1 MKKQLLVIACIIAT
15 LAAEAQ
21 DKYWIQFTDKGNT
34 SYSFSN
40 PSAFLS
46 TRAIQRRTTQNIA
59 LDSTDIPVNAAYY
72 NAVAATGVQML
83 GKSKWLNGVI
93 ISTNNPAALAT
104 INAFPFVN
112 GSVDVGIRPYNGT
125 VKKWEPLPGD
135 ENASARSGS
144 MDVQSL
150 NYGQSFNQINML
162 GGVCLHNQGFTG
174 AGMMIA
180 VIDAGFTDADTM
192 VAFDTLRAHNRILGT
207 YDFVLNQV
215 NAYGHSSHGTMVLS
229 CMGGN
234 LPGQL
239 VGTAPDASYWLLRS
253 EAAATEFL
261 IEEYFWA
268 SAAEFADSVGCDI
281 INSSLGYNQFD
292 DPAQNHVFA
301 TDMDGDHCPSSI
313 AADYAAAKGMAVVVS
328 AGNSGQ
334 SPWRMIGAPADAD
347 SVLTIG
353 AVDAGENIA
362 GFSSHGFSAD
372 GDVKPNVCAQGVA
385 SVVAVPG
392 GGVITGNGTSFAS
405 PITAGLVACLWQ
417 AHPNVNN
424 MTLLSFIEQSADRFS
439 SPDTLYGHGVPDFCT
454 ATLTLGGL
462 PGTNYT
468 AENALLE
475 FGPNPFTETISF
487 SYFSAIDQQV
497 TVELFDVR
505 GRMLMQENL
514 QAKENSLNKF
524 TIRELTALEKGI
536 YFVRIADKS
545 NRFTEKVIKQ

>member
-1 MKKQLLVIACIIAT
+1 MKKQLLVITCIIGT

-34 SYSFSN
+34 PFTFSN
-40 PSAFLS
+40 PSAYLS
-46 TRAIQRRTTQNIA
+46 TRAIQRRTTQSIA

-93 ISTNNPAALAT
+93 ISTNNPTALAA

-112 GSVDVGIRPYNGT
+112 GSVDVGIRPYNST
-125 VKKWEPLPGD
+125 VKKWEPLPG
-135 ENASARSGS
+135 ESPEMRSGS
-144 MDVQSL
+144 INVQSL
-150 NYGQSFNQINML
+150 NYGGSFNQINML

-174 AGMMIA
+174 AGMMIG
-180 VIDAGFTDADTM
+180 VLDAGFSDADTM

-207 YDFVLNQV
+207 FDFVLNQV
-215 NAYGHSSHGTMVLS
+215 NAYGNSSHGTMVLS

-253 EAAATEFL
+253 EAAADEFL

-268 SAAEFADSVGCDI
+268 SAAEFADSVGCDV

-292 DPAQNHVFA
+292 DAAQNHVFA

-313 AADYAAAKGMAVVVS
+313 AADYAAAKGIAVVVS

-334 SPWRMIGAPADAD
+334 NSWRMIGAPADAD
-347 SVLTIG
+347 SILTIG
-353 AVDAGENIA
+353 AVDAAESIA

-372 GDVKPNVCAQGVA
+372 GDVKPNVCAQGVS

-439 SPDTLYGHGVPDFCT
+439 NPDTLYGHGVPDFCA
-454 ATLTLGGL
+454 ATLTLGGNS
-462 PGTNYT
+462 GSTFKE
-468 AENALLE
+468 ENALVD
-475 FGPNPFTETISF
+475 FGPNPFTESISF

-524 TIRELTALEKGI
+524 TIQELTGLEKGV

>member
-1 MKKQLLVIACIIAT
+1 MKKQLLVITCIIGT

-34 SYSFSN
+34 PFTFSN
-40 PSAFLS
+40 PSAYLS
-46 TRAIQRRTTQNIA
+46 TRAIQRRTNQNIA

-93 ISTNNPAALAT
+93 ISTNNPTALAT
-104 INAFPFVN
+104 INALPFVN
-112 GSVDVGIRPYNGT
+112 GSVDVGIRPYNST
-125 VKKWEPLPGD
+125 VKKWEPLPG
-135 ENASARSGS
+135 ESPEMRSGS
-144 MDVQSL
+144 MNVQSL
-150 NYGQSFNQINML
+150 NYGGSFNQINML

-174 AGMMIA
+174 AGMMIG
-180 VIDAGFTDADTM
+180 VLDAGFSDADTM

-207 YDFVLNQV
+207 FDFVLNQV
-215 NAYGHSSHGTMVLS
+215 NAYGNSSHGTMVLS

-253 EAAATEFL
+253 EAAADEFL

-268 SAAEFADSVGCDI
+268 SAAEFADSVGCDV
-281 INSSLGYNQFD
+281 INSSLGYNRFD
-292 DPAQNHVFA
+292 DPAQDHVFA

-313 AADYAAAKGMAVVVS
+313 AADYAAAKGIAVVVS

-334 SPWRMIGAPADAD
+334 NSWRMIGAPADAD
-347 SVLTIG
+347 SILTIG
-353 AVDAGENIA
+353 AVDAAESIA

-372 GDVKPNVCAQGVA
+372 GDVKPNVCAQGVS

-439 SPDTLYGHGVPDFCT
+439 NPDTLYGHGVPDFCA
-454 ATLTLGGL
+454 ATLTLGGNS
-462 PGTNYT
+462 GSTFKE
-468 AENALLE
+468 ENALVE
-475 FGPNPFTETISF
+475 FGPNPFTESISF

-524 TIRELTALEKGI
+524 TIQELTGLEKGV